1 VTELMAVPVEAGGV
15 LAVEVDPRGAA
26 PVKAGRTGQAVRQAA
41 LASVV
46 SAVAA
51 LLAKLGKVKPSQ
63 IRVAFG
69 ISIRLTAEAGAV
81 VVKTAGE
88 RGCVITAHWRQA
100 GADG

>member
-1 VTELMAVPVEAGGV
+1 M
-15 LAVEVDPRGAA
+15 LAVEVDPREAA
-26 PVKAGRTGQAVRQAA
+26 PVKAGRASQAVRQATQTVQAA

-51 LLAKLGKVKPSQ
+51 LLAKLGKAKPSQ

-69 ISIRLTAEAGAV
+69 MSIRLTADAGAV

-88 RGCVITAHWRQA
+88 RGCVVTAHWRQA